1 MIYAPKVQE
10 ASSVCSR
17 ARKGEIAFFLVNDSS
32 ELVLRRAYSVHGLL
46 SRPRHPVALRRQR
59 RARIVRLPTLAALVV
74 VLALASATHL
84 VAATAVAE
92 DVLADAVKTSVSAAF
107 DKREGMSCFDRTP
120 LEPFGPFG
128 CESPAARS
136 AHLGDAFWQTLH

>member
-59 RARIVRLPTLAALVV
+59 RACIVRLPTLATLTPRHDEQLLQSMRSEV
-74 VLALASATHL
+74 VLSLIHGL
-84 VAATAVAE
+84 QLEAE
-92 DVLADAVKTSVSAAF
+92 EMV
-107 DKREGMSCFDRTP
+107 
-120 LEPFGPFG
+120 
-128 CESPAARS
+128 RS
-136 AHLGDAFWQTLH
+136 QRRSSSEDPMRI

>member
-59 RARIVRLPTLAALVV
+59 RACIARLPTLAALVV

-92 DVLADAVKTSVSAAF
+92 DVLAVAGAAA
-107 DKREGMSCFDRTP
+107 DGVTGREAALCSPERE
-120 LEPFGPFG
+120 LEY
-128 CESPAARS
+128 
-136 AHLGDAFWQTLH
+136 